1 MVEMVNLLPV
11 NGYQFDFALTPGIV
25 DVLTAIDG
33 TYLMTGGQGGLTAQ
47 MSAVGSS
54 GTVIGFDFSGQ
65 ASIPAGYPGNPSGV
79 EGNLLAV
86 LVLSPDYSGVG
97 AEITASISDF
107 VISGIYNGQNIG
119 LGACDADL
127 NPLNGCFDTST
138 FSTPTAD
145 CAGIPAGDS
154 FVDSCGDCVLE
165 SFDSD
170 SDGLADQCDE
180 CPYDAEND
188 ADGDGICGDVDECPY
203 DPNNDSDNDGQCDD
217 VDPCPDDAND
227 DSDGDGSCDSDD
239 ACPYDADDDADGD
252 GVCGDVDQC
261 EGYDDNEDADADG
274 TADGCDACPYDADD
288 DADGD
293 GVCGDVDQCEG
304 YDDNA
309 DADADGTA
317 DGCDACPYDADD
329 DADGDGVCGDVDQC
343 EGYDDNADVDGDTVA
358 DGCDVCNNGDDT
370 VDSDG
375 DGMPDDCDVDIT
387 LHEGNNLVSFY
398 ALPDDGTDVETFFDG
413 SSVYQ
418 IIGQGVSSVINN
430 AGDWVGSLD
439 GISGEDGYWV
449 RAGLDNNEEEHFEV
463 QGSVVAPISHTLSE
477 GSNLLS
483 YTYATTQSLSGAIPA
498 EAADVTFA
506 IVGEGLAAINIGAWV
521 GSLADNETG
530 GLRGGKGYW
539 FTTTLSQDEEVSFE
553 YNAPS
558 GDIDSREVISDLS
571 MPVAPEGFGYTQS
584 TTQAFYFVETADFD
598 GIEPSKGDWIV
609 AYNDNV
615 VVGSWPWTG
624 AYTTVPAMGY
634 DGSESTIGYME
645 SGQLP
650 AFRLFKAEDG
660 SLNDMSVVGNV
671 SVWTNNGAAI
681 VQLSGSTPLPTA
693 VALNEAYPNPFNP
706 STTISFTVPQDMH
719 VNLSVYDINGRV
731 VAELVNEVRSTDTY
745 NVVWN
750 ATSNASGVYFIKLAA
765 GESVHTQKIMLI
777 K

>member
-1 MVEMVNLLPV
+1 
-11 NGYQFDFALTPGIV
+11 
-25 DVLTAIDG
+25 
-33 TYLMTGGQGGLTAQ
+33 

-227 DSDGDGSCDSDD
+227 DSDGDGSCDSD
-239 ACPYDADDDADGD
+239 
-252 GVCGDVDQC
+252 
-261 EGYDDNEDADADG
+261 
-274 TADGCDACPYDADD
+274 
-288 DADGD
+288 
-293 GVCGDVDQCEG
+293 
-304 YDDNA
+304 
-309 DADADGTA
+309 
-317 DGCDACPYDADD
+317 DACPYDADD

-598 GIEPSKGDWIV
+598 GIEPSEGDWIV